1 MNGWQVR
8 DRLTR
13 ERYPFATREAAEQFV
28 ADLTTSQ
35 ITGEPLAR
43 WVGRLVVERKRDR

>member
-13 ERYPFATREAAEQFV
+13 ERYHFATRDAAEQFV

-43 WVGRLVVERKRDR
+43 WMDRLVRKRDR